1 MSWLI
6 SLRKEENF
14 VYKDFE
20 NVFSF
25 KILNSMAFF
34 FIKKKTSCICLIN
47 QNSDTQTVFKEMLK
61 KQTKKP
67 TKQTKK

>member
-20 NVFSF
+20 NVFNF
-25 KILNSMAFF
+25 KILHSMAFF
-34 FIKKKTSCICLIN
+34 FIKKKSCICLIN

>member
-14 VYKDFE
+14 VYKDFD
-20 NVFSF
+20 VFNF

-34 FIKKKTSCICLIN
+34 FIKKKSCICLIN

>member
-20 NVFSF
+20 NVFNF

-34 FIKKKTSCICLIN
+34 FIKKTSCICLIN

-61 KQTKKP
+61 KTNQKP